1 MQRGVAIHAAVF
13 STQTCRIDGPESW
26 PLALTPTVTV
36 RSGMSA
42 SSELSASAAG
52 LNMPFR
58 LTRWRQD
65 RRLSLFSFGLAAS
78 RLQQTIT
85 E

>member
-1 MQRGVAIHAAVF
+1 MLDRWF
-13 STQTCRIDGPESW
+13 KSW
-26 PLALTPTVTV
+26 PLTLTPTVTV

-65 RRLSLFSFGLAAS
+65 RRLSLLSFGLAA
-78 RLQQTIT
+78 RLVVCSKPSLNRRG
-85 E
+85 ERHP